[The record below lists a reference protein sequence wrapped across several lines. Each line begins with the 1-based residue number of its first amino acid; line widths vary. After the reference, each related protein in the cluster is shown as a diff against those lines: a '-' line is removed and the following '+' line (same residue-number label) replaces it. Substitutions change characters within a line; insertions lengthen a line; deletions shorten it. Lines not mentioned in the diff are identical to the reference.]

1 MAIGLG
7 PDLTVFQA
15 EGIVV
20 LTAPEPGGGET
31 GPQIPR
37 PGRRESQTLPGQSGF
52 PCHQRWGPPSRL
64 EAQGGALNDATH
76 GVPPAALASK
86 MV

>member
-20 LTAPEPGGGET
+20 LTAPEPGGGEA
-31 GPQIPR
+31 GPKFHAP
-37 PGRRESQTLPGQSGF
+37 
-52 PCHQRWGPPSRL
+52 
-64 EAQGGALNDATH
+64 DAGNPKHCLGNPVFHATKD
-76 GVPPAALASK
+76 GVPQPGWRPRAAHSMTPPTESPAALASK